1 MGVNQNWGGTP
12 QKSDTSTAQRP
23 RWGDAP
29 QKSDTSAPGGRAAW
43 GDAPPQR
50 SDTGAPSGKQ
60 AARSAV
66 ETPEYSFYILG
77 SVSYRTVRLIS
88 SESGQAK
95 IFEIEA
101 NGKHYALKLYR
112 HGIHPDHAILD
123 KLMQLRG
130 SGLLVDVYSHG
141 TWHDDVQNADFDYE
155 VIQLCTGGS
164 LAHLQLHGNEDEL
177 KEIALRM
184 TAAVDFLHR
193 NGVVHRDVKPANFL
207 FTDSSQ
213 KRFVLTDWGFARM
226 LDKNGRAV
234 ADDGRTKLYTAPEL
248 YINIPGQPTYVD
260 PKADFFSMGMS
271 LLALW
276 KGEGLLIADEDK
288 LVRQK
293 LDEELPYPSHK
304 EMSEHML
311 SLIKALT
318 RNNPDKRAGFDDV
331 KRWAKGETIF
341 KDAASANSL
350 KDYRIVFSGEKNLIA
365 HNNAELAR
373 IMWQNRELAKK
384 YLYAD
389 RIAEWLEDV
398 DRPEVAMQMRDITEM
413 RHPADRDTGLYA
425 ACMELDPSMP
435 FTGIK
440 GNPIRSQKELAAELY
455 THCNSYGNALGT
467 TDHALWVFCNAV
479 GLGADVKKYQRKSHP
494 QKATYIRELAFL
506 LAPSLPYPVPVVK
519 NGKKRFVPVTS
530 LDEYRAAFYSS
541 EIWDNSYQND
551 PDFIA
556 WARHC
561 DAALV
566 GHGLKLM
573 DEAKNIEDVFTN
585 TLMHFCLLP
594 DIGFDGEPLATSDM
608 SNPEQIARVLAA
620 EICKEAEG
628 KEFWDIIDW
637 KAFDGSKLHAYLYV
651 RGGFE
656 TQCDWVTYCMDTKST
671 DAQKRTGPYNPA
683 IAELKILAG
692 WNGGSI
698 PVTIEGVTFNT
709 PDDVAN
715 ADLSGLSD
723 REQTFLAN
731 WLALKFQENPLA
743 DYSAKS
749 YTKRTLE
756 YYQFIR
762 KHLPHCDY
770 ITKSGTPD
778 LDVSMILN
786 RKAWHKLRT
795 LTALSTVFCLIP
807 MLCVFSVL
815 GYLAMTSASGTIV
828 LATKSFGY
836 GLAVLCGIIG
846 ALVCSNGGIIGM
858 AIGGVLSFGITSAL
872 FSVLSPA
879 MPWIILGCMVLI
891 VIYFAFKL
899 YGDAK
904 EKPDT
909 GSSLSWDETILRSH
923 AGSAFNTHDKLLPNV
938 QISSLKAK
946 IEQHT
951 NVAADFISSLIKYS
965 LWIWFFIACGLIIC
979 YFTYTHTK
987 DKPES
992 IEQTIIGTYTG
1003 NVQGT
1008 PSIIKLYENADG
1020 LLQADMTIDYQ
1031 AGQTNQTMVAKEKDV
1046 SPLTLYLDTNDKIT
1060 LTLTDNVYSDDVRT
1074 LEGTYV
1080 NSKGNTRRVHYKKTS
1095 KNL

>member
-29 QKSDTSAPGGRAAW
+29 QKSDTSATGGRAAW

-60 AARSAV
+60 AARSSV

-123 KLMQLRG
+123 ILMQLRG
-130 SGLLVDVYSHG
+130 SGLLVEVYSHG

-155 VIQLCTGGS
+155 VMQLCTGGS
-164 LAHLQLHGNEDEL
+164 LAHMQLYGNEDEL

-184 TAAVDFLHR
+184 TAAMDFLHR

-207 FTDSSQ
+207 FTDSSR
-213 KRFVLTDWGFARM
+213 KHFVLTDWGFARM

-293 LDEELPYPSHK
+293 LDEELPYPSRK

-318 RNNPDKRAGFDDV
+318 RNNPDKRAGFDEV
-331 KRWAKGETIF
+331 KRWAKGEVIF
-341 KDAASANSL
+341 KDSADHNSL

-365 HNNAELAR
+365 NNNAELAR

-467 TDHALWVFCNAV
+467 TDHTLWVFCNAV

-506 LAPSLPYPVPVVK
+506 LDPSLPYPVPVVK
-519 NGKKRFVPVTS
+519 EGKKSFVPVTS

-541 EIWDNSYQND
+541 EIWDNGYQND

-585 TLMHFCLLP
+585 TIMHFCLLP
-594 DIGFDGEPLATSDM
+594 DIGFDGEPLATSGM
-608 SNPEQIARVLAA
+608 ANPEKIAQVLAA
-620 EICKEAEG
+620 EICKKAEG
-628 KEFWDIIDW
+628 KKFWDIIDW
-637 KAFDGSKLHAYLYV
+637 KKFEGSKIHAYLYV
-651 RGGFE
+651 RGGFD
-656 TQCDWVTYCMDTKST
+656 TQCDWVTYCMDTKSS
-671 DAQKRTGPYNPA
+671 DAQKRTGPYNIA
-683 IAELKILAG
+683 IAGLKILAG

-715 ADLSGLSD
+715 ADVSRFSD

-731 WLALKFQENPLA
+731 WLTLKFQENPQA

-749 YTKRTLE
+749 YTKLTLE
-756 YYQFIR
+756 YYQFLR

-770 ITKSGTPD
+770 MTKSGTPD
-778 LDVSMILN
+778 LEVSMILN
-786 RKAWHKLRT
+786 HKAWQKSRRVR
-795 LTALSTVFCLIP
+795 ALATVFCFIP
-807 MLCVFSVL
+807 MLCVYGL
-815 GYLAMTSASGTIV
+815 LAYLASTSASDTIV
-828 LATKSFGY
+828 SATKSFGY
-836 GLAVLCGIIG
+836 AMAVLFGIIG
-846 ALVCSNGGIIGM
+846 ALLCSNGGIIGM
-858 AIGGVLSFGITSAL
+858 AFGGIFGFGVTLAL
-872 FSVLSPA
+872 FAVLSPA
-879 MPWIILGCMVLI
+879 MPWIILGGI
-891 VIYFAFKL
+891 VCIITYCSIKL
-899 YGDAK
+899 YGK
-904 EKPDT
+904 INNEPNT
-909 GSSLSWDETILRSH
+909 GSSLSWDETILRFH
-923 AGSAFNTHDKLLPNV
+923 AGSAFGTLDKLLPNV
-938 QISSLKAK
+938 QTSSLKAK
-946 IEQHT
+946 IERNT
-951 NVAADFISSLIKYS
+951 KTAENFTSGLIKNS
-965 LWIWFFIACGLIIC
+965 FWVWLFIASGIVIC
-979 YFTYTHTK
+979 YLVYTPAK
-987 DKPES
+987 DEPDP
-992 IEQTIIGTYTG
+992 IEQTITGTYTG

-1008 PSIIKLYENADG
+1008 PSTIKLYENADG
-1020 LLQADMTIDYQ
+1020 FMQADMTIDYQ

-1046 SPLTLYLDTNDKIT
+1046 SPLTLYLATNDKIT

-1080 NSKGNTRRVHYKKTS
+1080 NSKGNTRRVLYKKS
-1095 KNL
+1095 RNDL